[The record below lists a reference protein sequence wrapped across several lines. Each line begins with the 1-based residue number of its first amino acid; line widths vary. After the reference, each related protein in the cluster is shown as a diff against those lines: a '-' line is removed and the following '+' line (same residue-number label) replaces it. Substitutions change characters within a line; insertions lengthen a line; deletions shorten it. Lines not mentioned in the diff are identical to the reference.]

1 MIPVWVELSG
11 RNPGLGRAEAIA
23 AAEALG
29 GAGNSAAEGST
40 RPDRVL
46 VQLPS
51 RREVNALADRLALAR
66 RCLVEVGDPDG
77 SIETW
82 FAEQGSRGG
91 SASFRELDSPDSEH
105 TDPRLPRWVGAY
117 KRGGGRIDLRQPER
131 RFWIASS
138 GGAAPEALEE
148 VGSVNRTGFRARR
161 TPQYPFQRPVTLDP
175 RLARA
180 AVNLAR
186 VRPGDR
192 VVDPFVGTGSLL
204 IEAALVGARVT
215 GIDRDADM
223 VRGALQ
229 NFAHVGLVPE
239 SMTVGD
245 SAAVGKA
252 IEGAYWD
259 ALVTDPPYGRASGT
273 GREPVSD
280 LLARTLPV
288 WASHI
293 RPNGRI
299 VIIAAGGEES
309 IPLPW
314 TRVMTVSDRVHRSL
328 TREFR
333 VYEKTPAPTTP

>member
-29 GAGNSAAEGST
+29 GAGDPEPVESACSDLV
-40 RPDRVL
+40 R

-51 RREVNALADRLALAR
+51 RREVGALAERLALAR
-66 RCLVEVGDPDG
+66 RCLIEVGGTGG
-77 SIETW
+77 SIESW
-82 FAEQGSRGG
+82 LVEQGREGG
-91 SASFRELDSPDSEH
+91 TASFREFGRPGSGGTAPD
-105 TDPRLPRWVGAY
+105 LPRWVEAF
-117 KRGGGRIDLRQPER
+117 KRGGGRIDLSQPDR
-131 RFWIASS
+131 RFWILPS
-138 GGAAPEALEE
+138 GEGRLRALEE
-148 VGSVNRTGFRARR
+148 FGSVNRIGFRSRR
-161 TPQYPFQRPVTLDP
+161 MPRYPFQRPVSLDP

-223 VRGALQ
+223 IRGALE
-229 NFAHVGLVPE
+229 NFAHVNSVPE

-245 SAAVGKA
+245 SGAVGRS
-252 IEGAYWD
+252 ITGIHWD

-273 GREPVSD
+273 GREPVEE
-280 LLARTLPV
+280 LLARVLPV
-288 WASHI
+288 WADHI
-293 RPNGRI
+293 RPRGRI
-299 VIIAAGGEES
+299 VIISAGGADPIS
-309 IPLPW
+309 LPW
-314 TRVMTVSDRVHRSL
+314 TRVRSLSDRVHRSL

-333 VYEKTPAPTTP
+333 VYERASALTTP